1 VNLDLPRVLIIGC
14 GVHATDILVPAVMSI
29 GRAHVVG
36 FCDLDADRANTLA
49 HRFNVQAA
57 GTSPRDMIDKFRPD
71 AVILAGPP
79 TMHVDVATY
88 AFTAGAHVLV
98 EKPPAVSTGDLQQMV
113 SAAESS
119 RRVGMVAHNLRYTA
133 AWRRAM
139 ERIAITNVESI
150 TVEYHASGPV
160 GSRWG
165 LAPDNAFLLSHAVHA
180 LDLLNHV
187 LGPPAATMHDLRAVG
202 DGRFVLSTLWRS
214 HRGVLGIVVVST
226 CAPRFDWTVQI
237 ATTDACLIR
246 IASASEVILQRPR
259 TADQWG
265 TGQRDVWRTRALDAG
280 FDSAGYGAELHYF
293 FDCIS
298 GKGAAAP
305 SLADELPVYRALDE
319 LRQQAGLD
327 RSLV

>member
-1 VNLDLPRVLIIGC
+1 VNLGLPRVLIVGC
-14 GVHATDILVPAVMSI
+14 GAHASDILVPAVMSI
-29 GRAHVVG
+29 GRAQVVG
-36 FCDLDADRANTLA
+36 FCDLDADRAITLA
-49 HRFNVQAA
+49 RRFQTRAA
-57 GTSPRDMIDKFRPD
+57 GTSPHDMIDEFCPD

-79 TMHVDVATY
+79 SMHVDVAMY
-88 AFTAGAHVLV
+88 AFRAGAHVLV
-98 EKPPAVSTGDLQQMV
+98 EKPPAVSTGELQKMV

-139 ERIAITNVESI
+139 ERTSDASVESI

-165 LAPDNAFLLSHAVHA
+165 LAPHNAFLLSHAVHT

-187 LGPPAATMHDLRAVG
+187 LGPPVKTTHHLRAVG
-202 DGRFVLSTLWRS
+202 DGRFVLTTLWRS
-214 HRGVLGIVVVST
+214 HRDVLGIAVVST

-237 ATTDACLIR
+237 ATADACLIR
-246 IASASEVILQRPR
+246 IVSASEVILQGPR

-265 TGQRDVWRTRALDAG
+265 TGQRDLWRTRALDTG

-298 GKGAAAP
+298 GRGMAAP
-305 SLADELPVYRALDE
+305 SLADELPVYHALDE
-319 LRQQAGLD
+319 LRQQTGLD